1 MSGKSPLEL
10 LNIVPMLP
18 EHREELAADTLDLL
32 RRGCINRTAF
42 ILTLVPE
49 GNPPA
54 DKAKVLGERFEQ
66 FRAALGKTDM
76 PVGILIQATIG
87 HGWVPNTPSEFQ
99 RIVLPDGERPYMFCP
114 LDEAFRAC
122 IGDAVR
128 RLAALRPDFLMVD
141 DDFRLLTGRDGCFCP
156 LHLARFN
163 REQGTAYDR
172 ETLAAALGKDAAL
185 AAKYDALLKQSLI
198 ELAGVIRRA
207 VDETDPEMPCSFC
220 ACSRDMRHA
229 PAIARILAA
238 PGEPLTIRINNARYL
253 NESLRTVPEWLM
265 FTARQ
270 IAACPP
276 GSRLLAEPDTFPHNR
291 YSTSAAMMHLQ
302 LTCSILEGCRGGK
315 FWLSRSGCWEPESGR
330 LYRDTLARNVRFY
343 QALAELPVEWTG
355 AATVLPE
362 TPPLNF
368 PLASRSDS
376 NRTWSTQVLGKMGI
390 PFHFTTSPGGIV
402 TLAGSDCDALS
413 DAQLNELF
421 SRHNCLLDGPAAV
434 AACERGFGPAI
445 GVAAEAWNGKP
456 VTFELTRDGNRIP
469 AAATNDREARFAKLT
484 PLPGTEELS
493 KFYHTPSGVSPE
505 KEYMMP
511 GATFRR
517 IPGGGRI
524 AVIAS
529 PVTQYGFAAFSMLNQ
544 SRKAQLLEIFERFGG
559 LPWHFPGDDEI
570 LLKTG
575 KAEGYEIALLIDLSL
590 DDVPEVRL
598 AGPAEKA
605 ASVETLLPDGKWEPA
620 QFVRDGGELRISRAL
635 RPLRPLVLRIKLNQ

>member
-198 ELAGVIRRA
+198 ELA
-207 VDETDPEMPCSFC
+207 
-220 ACSRDMRHA
+220 
-229 PAIARILAA
+229 
-238 PGEPLTIRINNARYL
+238 
-253 NESLRTVPEWLM
+253 
-265 FTARQ
+265 
-270 IAACPP
+270 
-276 GSRLLAEPDTFPHNR
+276 
-291 YSTSAAMMHLQ
+291 
-302 LTCSILEGCRGGK
+302 
-315 FWLSRSGCWEPESGR
+315 
-330 LYRDTLARNVRFY
+330 
-343 QALAELPVEWTG
+343 
-355 AATVLPE
+355 
-362 TPPLNF
+362 
-368 PLASRSDS
+368 
-376 NRTWSTQVLGKMGI
+376 
-390 PFHFTTSPGGIV
+390 
-402 TLAGSDCDALS
+402 
-413 DAQLNELF
+413 
-421 SRHNCLLDGPAAV
+421 
-434 AACERGFGPAI
+434 
-445 GVAAEAWNGKP
+445 
-456 VTFELTRDGNRIP
+456 
-469 AAATNDREARFAKLT
+469 
-484 PLPGTEELS
+484 
-493 KFYHTPSGVSPE
+493 
-505 KEYMMP
+505 
-511 GATFRR
+511 
-517 IPGGGRI
+517 
-524 AVIAS
+524 
-529 PVTQYGFAAFSMLNQ
+529 
-544 SRKAQLLEIFERFGG
+544 
-559 LPWHFPGDDEI
+559 
-570 LLKTG
+570 
-575 KAEGYEIALLIDLSL
+575 
-590 DDVPEVRL
+590 
-598 AGPAEKA
+598 
-605 ASVETLLPDGKWEPA
+605 
-620 QFVRDGGELRISRAL
+620 
-635 RPLRPLVLRIKLNQ
+635 